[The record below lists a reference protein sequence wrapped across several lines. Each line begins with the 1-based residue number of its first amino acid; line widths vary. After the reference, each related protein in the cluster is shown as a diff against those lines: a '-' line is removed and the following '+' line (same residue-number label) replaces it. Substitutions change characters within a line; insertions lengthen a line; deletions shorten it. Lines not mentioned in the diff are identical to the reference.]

1 MQEFNGTVYC
11 LVDHKE
17 YDLVDGVFLGDLD
30 GPLRALIRLDFP
42 KATNQDFICSEHL
55 VHYRLLKMDQ
65 MIAKDYRQNH
75 KLNQKLTRVLQKDTY
90 QVVDVRQQ
98 LEHSLTVGQRVAD
111 AVAHFG
117 GSWPFIISFVLIMLL
132 WITVNS
138 LHLFGVHFDPY
149 PFILLNLFLSMV
161 AAIQAP
167 LIMMSQN
174 RSAEYDRMESANDY
188 HVNQKS
194 EEEIRVLHSKVDHMI
209 QQDQPNMLQ
218 IQKIQTEMLGSIE
231 SQVNE
236 LQRLQTYF
244 DDHINDQEGKQ
255 PKQQKSSQPARRQTD
270 SAQSVS
276 HNEQSHKQSDH
287 GSLHVNK

>member
-1 MQEFNGTVYC
+1 
-11 LVDHKE
+11 
-17 YDLVDGVFLGDLD
+17 
-30 GPLRALIRLDFP
+30 
-42 KATNQDFICSEHL
+42 
-55 VHYRLLKMDQ
+55 
-65 MIAKDYRQNH
+65 
-75 KLNQKLTRVLQKDTY
+75 
-90 QVVDVRQQ
+90 
-98 LEHSLTVGQRVAD
+98 
-111 AVAHFG
+111 
-117 GSWPFIISFVLIMLL
+117 
-132 WITVNS
+132 
-138 LHLFGVHFDPY
+138 
-149 PFILLNLFLSMV
+149 MV

-236 LQRLQTYF
+236 LRRLQTYF
-244 DDHINDQEGKQ
+244 DDHINDQESKQ

-270 SAQSVS
+270 SPQSVS
-276 HNEQSHKQSDH
+276 HNEQGHKQSDH
-287 GSLHVNK
+287 GSLHVDK

>member
-1 MQEFNGTVYC
+1 MQEFNGGSVHC
-11 LVDHKE
+11 LVDQKSF
-17 YDLVDGVFLGDLD
+17 DLVDGVFLEDLD
-30 GPLRALIRLDFP
+30 GSLKALIRQDFP

-75 KLNQKLTRVLQKDTY
+75 KLNQKLTRVLAKDTY
-90 QVVDVRQQ
+90 QAIDVREQ

-117 GSWPFIISFVLIMLL
+117 GSWPFIISF
-132 WITVNS
+132 ITVMIGWIVINS

-174 RSAEYDRMESANDY
+174 RAAEYDRLQSINDY
-188 HVNQKS
+188 HVNLKS
-194 EEEIRVLHSKVDHMI
+194 EEEIRVLHSKVDHLI
-209 QQDQPNMLQ
+209 QQDQPNLLA

-236 LQRLQTYF
+236 LRRLQTSF
-244 DDHINDQEGKQ
+244 D
-255 PKQQKSSQPARRQTD
+255 QQLPPSK
-270 SAQSVS
+270 
-276 HNEQSHKQSDH
+276 
-287 GSLHVNK
+287 